1 MTTKWGQIG
10 RKSSIAGTAGR
21 ASVSCRLRRLQASPR
36 RRRLRPR
43 SAENAVAQ
51 RCFAAHLGPRRLLP
65 LRRAAHRSV
74 AGKLPRRW
82 STGTRPAPLRSATTI
97 AESSSSRSG
106 SSVAATLEI
115 GAYAM
120 RRRREVWRVGAVGP
134 IGVGENSLYGN
145 ADIRSVCKSEADTR
159 SSGDNDDAMI
169 WRSQK
174 APATP
179 RPPLRRRPD
188 MFSGACSG
196 ALSRSQQPFGLGIC
210 RGR

>member
-1 MTTKWGQIG
+1 MRGVKPAHDNQVGG
-10 RKSSIAGTAGR
+10 KSAGKSSIAGTAGR

-51 RCFAAHLGPRRLLP
+51 RYFAAHSGPGRLLP

-134 IGVGENSLYGN
+134 IGVGEIASMVMR
-145 ADIRSVCKSEADTR
+145 ISVVSVKVRPIPVVVAI
-159 SSGDNDDAMI
+159 MM
-169 WRSQK
+169 
-174 APATP
+174 TP
-179 RPPLRRRPD
+179 
-188 MFSGACSG
+188 
-196 ALSRSQQPFGLGIC
+196 
-210 RGR
+210 